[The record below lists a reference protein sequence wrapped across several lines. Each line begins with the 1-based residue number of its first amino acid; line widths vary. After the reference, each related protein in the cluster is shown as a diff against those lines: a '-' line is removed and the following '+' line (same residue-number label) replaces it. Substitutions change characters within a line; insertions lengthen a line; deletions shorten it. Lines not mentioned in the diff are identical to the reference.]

1 VVVAMT
7 LVNARFLTQHTTGI
21 QRFATEIA
29 RELLLLRDDVTLAV
43 PPGELDT
50 AGLDPTRIVTVGH
63 SRGHAWEQ
71 LDLPLFA
78 RRRRELLLNLAST
91 GPTWYRPQISTHH
104 DITYIRHP
112 ESFGRRFRA
121 VYGVVVPRLIARSD
135 GLLTV
140 SEFSRGEIADHFGV
154 DPARFTV
161 VHNGADARFH
171 PGEGATGRPYLLAV
185 SSPNVHKNFA
195 RMLAAFERFAE
206 THPDIELR
214 VVGSQTN
221 SFSRQHYDGSHAR
234 VRFLGRVD
242 DDELT
247 ALYRGA
253 IAFVFPSLYEGF
265 GIPPLEAQQC
275 GCPVIAARAASLPE
289 VLASSAVYVDPYDEA
304 DLADAMSRVVDDPAL
319 RAHLVTAG
327 LANAERF
334 SWRASAQRVSGV
346 IDDVLAARASPIVA
360 ANRRVKAQAA
370 RHPGA

>member
-1 VVVAMT
+1 MT

-21 QRFATEIA
+21 QRFATEIT
-29 RELLLLRDDVTLAV
+29 RELLSLRDDVTLAV
-43 PPGELDT
+43 PPGEVDT
-50 AGLDPTRIVTVGH
+50 AGLDPTRIVTVGR

-71 LDLPLFA
+71 IDLPLFA
-78 RRRRELLLNLAST
+78 RRRRELLVDLAST

-121 VYGVVVPRLIARSD
+121 VYGIVVPRLIARSE

-140 SEFSRGEIADHFGV
+140 SEFSRGEISDHFGV

-171 PGEGATGRPYLLAV
+171 PGASPGEGATGRPYLLAV
-185 SSPNVHKNFA
+185 SSPNAHKNFA
-195 RMLAAFERFAE
+195 RMLGAFERFAA

-221 SFSRQHYDGSHAR
+221 SFSRQRYDGSHDR

-304 DLADAMSRVVDDPAL
+304 DLADAMSRVVDDPTL
-319 RAHLVTAG
+319 RAYLVTAG
-327 LANAERF
+327 LANAARF
-334 SWRASAQRVSGV
+334 SWRASAQRVSDV
-346 IDDVLAARASPIVA
+346 IDEVLTARASPPVA
-360 ANRRVKAQAA
+360 AVGPVKAPAR
-370 RHPGA
+370 RHPDA

>member
-1 VVVAMT
+1 MT

-43 PPGELDT
+43 PPGDVDA
-50 AGLDPTRIVTVGH
+50 AGFDPTRIVTVGR

-104 DITYIRHP
+104 DITYVRHP

-121 VYGVVVPRLIARSD
+121 VYGIVVPRLIARSE

-171 PGEGATGRPYLLAV
+171 PGAGATGRPYLLAV
-185 SSPNVHKNFA
+185 SSPNAHKNFA
-195 RMLAAFERFAE
+195 RMLAAFERFAD
-206 THPDIELR
+206 THPDVELR

-221 SFSRQHYDGSHAR
+221 SFSRQRYDGSHAR

-304 DLADAMSRVVDDPAL
+304 DLTDAMSRVVDDPTL
-319 RAHLVTAG
+319 RANLVAAG

-334 SWRASAQRVSGV
+334 SWRASAQRVSDV
-346 IDDVLAARASPIVA
+346 IDEVLTARASPTIT
-360 ANRRVKAQAA
+360 ANGRVKARAA
-370 RHPGA
+370 RHPNA

>member
-1 VVVAMT
+1 MT
-7 LVNARFLTQHTTGI
+7 VVNARFLTQHTTGI

-29 RELLLLRDDVTLAV
+29 RELLVRRDDVILAV
-43 PPGELDT
+43 PPGEVDT
-50 AGLDPTRIVTVGH
+50 AGLDPTRIVQVGRT
-63 SRGHAWEQ
+63 RGHAWEQ

-185 SSPNVHKNFA
+185 SSPNAHKNFT

-206 THPDIELR
+206 THADVELR

-221 SFSRQHYDGSHAR
+221 SFSRQRYDGSHAR

-304 DLADAMSRVVDDPAL
+304 DLADAMGRVVDDPTL
-319 RAHLVTAG
+319 RAHLVAAG

-334 SWRASAQRVSGV
+334 SWRASAERVSGV
-346 IDDVLAARASPIVA
+346 IDDVLSGRSSPVA
-360 ANRRVKAQAA
+360 ATTGRVKAQAV